1 MPDKIIVPTLG
12 ESVTEATVSKWLKNQ
27 GEKVSID
34 EPIVE
39 LETDKVNVEVPSPSN
54 GVLESITVNEG
65 ETVNVGALLGM
76 INGSTKQLTKSSNE
90 VAIELNSS
98 KISFLKSTDGRGE
111 GVNAFVIKTS
121 NKGEVLKRA
130 DEMNLLTEG
139 EIMLGGVKMIL
150 ED

>member
-1 MPDKIIVPTLG
+1 MGKALG
-12 ESVTEATVSKWLKNQ
+12 K
-27 GEKVSID
+27 
-34 EPIVE
+34 
-39 LETDKVNVEVPSPSN
+39 
-54 GVLESITVNEG
+54 
-65 ETVNVGALLGM
+65 
-76 INGSTKQLTKSSNE
+76 TKSSNE